1 MSELHL
7 RRARRDDLVAV
18 LRLIADND
26 VARARGT
33 YVVEETPAVVAA
45 FDAIAASADN
55 ELWVG
60 EIDGTVAAT
69 AQLTFVPGL
78 AHGGALRAIVESV
91 HVRADLRGSGVGSRL
106 MHGMLA
112 RARERGAAML
122 SLTSDRRRVDAH
134 RFYER
139 LGFAASHVGMKR
151 DV

>member
-1 MSELHL
+1 MTELRL
-7 RRARRDDLVAV
+7 RRARRDDLVDL
-18 LRLIADND
+18 LRIIADND

-45 FDAIAASADN
+45 FDAIMASTDN

-60 EIDGTVAAT
+60 ELDGAVAAT
-69 AQLTFVPGL
+69 AQLTFLPGL
-78 AHGGALRAIVESV
+78 AHGGAWRAIVESV
-91 HVRADLRGSGVGSRL
+91 HVRGDLRGRGLGGQL
-106 MHGMLA
+106 MAAMIE
-112 RARERGAAML
+112 RARERGAATI

-151 DV
+151 AL